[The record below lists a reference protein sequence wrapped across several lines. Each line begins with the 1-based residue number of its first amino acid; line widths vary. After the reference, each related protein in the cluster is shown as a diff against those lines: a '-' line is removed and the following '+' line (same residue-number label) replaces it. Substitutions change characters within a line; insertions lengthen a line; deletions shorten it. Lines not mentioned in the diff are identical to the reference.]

1 MSGRDEGDGGGPEGD
16 DGALTSPTE
25 PVGVDAVDDPA
36 EEIRGRPQLA
46 VVVQGVVNRL
56 AEEVVGRAHCFVSR
70 VWAMDR
76 NPRCRCVLTE
86 LVDTPS
92 VSAMSGMERSR

>member
-1 MSGRDEGDGGGPEGD
+1 MRAVTRADGGGPESD
-16 DGALTSPTE
+16 DGAVASPAE

-36 EEIRGRPQLA
+36 KRSRDGWLSSA
-46 VVVQGVVNRL
+46 C
-56 AEEVVGRAHCFVSR
+56 RASCTASPKRSSGALIASSSR

-76 NPRCRCVLTE
+76 SPRCRCVLTE